1 MVTVEVRREFMK
13 KMSKKLNLCKETL
26 RALTDGSLE
35 NVAGGALTRGIT
47 ACLTNCISCN
57 ESEIC

>member
-1 MVTVEVRREFMK
+1 MK
-13 KMSKKLNLCKETL
+13 KLSKKLNLCKETL
-26 RALTDGSLE
+26 RALTDASLE
-35 NVAGGALTRGIT
+35 NVAGGALTRGVT